1 MRSEKLITLLLLV
14 FFLAPAVA
22 KEKEKKDFP
31 KSSSTDLII
40 DKKDF
45 EEGYVERQVL
55 RYEAI
60 IKQYREELRS
70 LIKRSVEE
78 KKRVVEKKYAPTIK
92 KELENENLNR
102 LDAIALF
109 EEFIKKYPENE
120 TYTPGAMYRLAEL
133 YYEKSMLE
141 HEKKV
146 QKYEKELV
154 AYEEKRRSDEPE
166 LPIVDFDETIDLYDK
181 IIKVFPK
188 FKYLGA
194 VYYMLGYCYAESAQ
208 GEKAVKVWLKL
219 IDKKIETPYLAELYL
234 RVGDHYFNS
243 NDLVKAEEYFLK
255 GIEFREDVFY
265 DKILYKLAWTYYRQ
279 SKFQEAIDSF
289 VNLVNYADEMKAKGI
304 DKGQDLRKEAIQYIA
319 ISYADEEWGSVD
331 KAIAYFANIDGSK
344 FEKDVF
350 EQLGKYYYENSSFSQ
365 AEKAYKFVL
374 DRHPMYEN
382 APRIHHRLIQLYNK
396 AREFDKASAETEVFS
411 KRYAAES
418 EWARVNRGNA
428 TAVREAAEWAKN
440 ALLDTASFHHRQAQ
454 KYKQDGETQLAIDE
468 YKIAAIAYGE
478 YLIKFP
484 YTSESY
490 DITYNFADTLFQS
503 GDIEMSVVIYER
515 IRDDKNQDRLREDAA
530 FQTFVCYTM
539 LWEKSPER
547 LVASEEK
554 RGKPFSKLEEKLI
567 ESSDIYLETAK
578 EVEDK
583 PVVAYTVGRIFFDH
597 GKFEEAEKRYLKIIS
612 EFSGHQASIL
622 AARDIISAY
631 TEKKDWVNVA
641 KWSKILTD
649 RLSEKKD
656 VSKELKQEFTTYRAG
671 ALFMYAQKLEEEKK
685 YKKAAE
691 EYLRLV
697 EENPYNE
704 NADKALSNAAI
715 NFQRATMFDS
725 ALKLHERIYK
735 EYPYSS
741 LAPQSLYLVAYNA
754 ERSYNFEKAVDA
766 YQQLYKKY
774 PAYEKKAAALYNAGF
789 LLERL
794 QRYSEASSYY
804 KLYYAEENE
813 KVEGKEALY
822 MAGLMYKKAKNWN
835 RMIKSFENFISTFRN
850 DSEVGHL
857 VMRAYHQIA
866 IVYEEKFNKWR
877 KAKDYYS
884 KILEYLEE
892 KKVQSE
898 EGLLYAAEAKFKLL
912 EDDFNDYIKLKI
924 GGKNDKQLE
933 ESLKN
938 KVAVMKELEEKYK
951 EVLKYQ
957 VYEWVIASIY
967 RMGVLYQSFSDTLF
981 NAEPPKGLSYE
992 EEEIYMQMLQDQAA
1006 PIEEKAVS
1014 IYSSGLAKAREMKV
1028 FNKWTQLIT
1037 EKLSVMRPAEY
1048 KVGKTPKF
1056 VVDSSLETGFPILL
1070 SLDRTKKKEY
1080 LKKGMDS
1087 GDKEKA
1093 SKKDKDSEK
1102 AEKDASGKQGE
1113 KEAEK

>member
-1 MRSEKLITLLLLV
+1 MRLDRLILV
-14 FFLAPAVA
+14 LILVSLFYPLIA
-22 KEKEKKDFP
+22 KEKKEEEAS
-31 KSSSTDLII
+31 KSAPLELVV
-40 DKKDF
+40 DKKNF

-92 KELENENLNR
+92 KELENEQINR
-102 LDAIALF
+102 MDATALF
-109 EEFIKKYPENE
+109 EVFIKKYPENE
-120 TYTPGAMYRLAEL
+120 KYTPGAMYRLAEL
-133 YYEKSMLE
+133 YYEHSMLE

-146 QKYEKELV
+146 QKYEKELL
-154 AYEEKRRSDEPE
+154 AYEEKRRGSEPE
-166 LPIVDFDETIDLYDK
+166 LPAIDFDKTIYLYDR

-194 VYYMLGYCYAESAQ
+194 VYYMLGYCYAESGQ
-208 GEKAVKVWLKL
+208 GDKAVATWLEL
-219 IDKKIETPYLAELYL
+219 IEKKIKTPYLAELYL
-234 RVGDHYFNS
+234 RVGDYYFNT
-243 NDLVKAEEYFLK
+243 NNLIKAEEYFLK
-255 GIEFREDVFY
+255 GIVYKEDIFY

-279 SKFQEAIDSF
+279 SKFQDAIDSF
-289 VNLVNYADEMKAKGI
+289 VNLVNYADEMKEKGV
-304 DKGQDLRKEAIQYIA
+304 DKGQDLRKEAIQYMS
-319 ISYADEEWGSVD
+319 ISYADEDWGSVE
-331 KAIAYFANIDGSK
+331 KAIEYFSGIQGIK

-374 DRHPMYEN
+374 ERHPNYEN
-382 APRIHHRLIQLYNK
+382 APRIHHKLIQLYNK
-396 AREFDKASAETEVFS
+396 AREFDKASAETEIFS
-411 KRYAAES
+411 QRYAS
-418 EWARVNRGNA
+418 DGEWARINRGNA

-440 ALLDTASFHHRQAQ
+440 ALLDTASFHHRMAQ
-454 KYKQDGETQLAIDE
+454 KYKQDGEEALSVEE

-478 YLIKFP
+478 YLVKFP

-503 GDIEMSVVIYER
+503 GDIEMAVVVYER
-515 IRDDKNQDRLREDAA
+515 IRDDKNQDRLREDSA

-539 LWEKSPER
+539 LWGKSPER
-547 LVASEEK
+547 LVESEKK
-554 RGKPFSKLEEKLI
+554 RGKPFSNLEKKLI
-567 ESSDIYLETAK
+567 ESSDSYLKSAK

-597 GKFEEAEKRYLKIIS
+597 GKFEDAEKRYLKIIS
-612 EFSGHQASIL
+612 EFSGHKAAIL

-649 RLSEKKD
+649 RLSEKEN

-685 YKKAAE
+685 YKKAAQ

-697 EENPYNE
+697 EENPYNN

-735 EYPYSS
+735 EYPYSA

-754 ERSYNFEKAVDA
+754 ERSYSFEKAVDA

-774 PAYEKKAAALYNAGF
+774 PMYEKKSAALYNAGF

-804 KLYYAEENE
+804 KLYYSEENE
-813 KVEGKEALY
+813 KIEGKEALY
-822 MAGLMYKKAKNWN
+822 MAGLMYKKAKKWS

-857 VMRAYHQIA
+857 VMRAYYQIA
-866 IVYEEKFNKWR
+866 KIYEEKLNKWR
-877 KAKDYYS
+877 KAKKYYS
-884 KILEYLEE
+884 NILKYLEE
-892 KKVQSE
+892 KDVKSE
-898 EGLLYAAEAKFKLL
+898 EALLYAAEAKFKLL
-912 EDDFNDYIKLKI
+912 EDDFNDYIKIRI
-924 GGKNDKQLE
+924 GGKDDKQLE
-933 ESLKN
+933 ESLKT
-938 KVAVMKELEEKYK
+938 KIEVMKELEASYK
-951 EVLKYQ
+951 EVLKYK
-957 VYEWVIASIY
+957 VYTWVIASIY
-967 RMGVLYQSFSDTLF
+967 RMGILYQSFSDTLF

-992 EEEIYMQMLQDQAA
+992 EEELYMQMLQDQAA
-1006 PIEEKAVS
+1006 PIEEKAVA
-1014 IYSSGLAKAREMKV
+1014 IYSSGLTRAREMKV

-1048 KVGKTPKF
+1048 KVGKMPRF
-1056 VVDSSLETGFPILL
+1056 AIDSSLETGYPILL
-1070 SLDRTKKKEY
+1070 SLDKSQKKIY
-1080 LKKGMDS
+1080 SKKGMS
-1087 GDKEKA
+1087 GSETKSGKEKK
-1093 SKKDKDSEK
+1093 SEEKKDNKLQEQD
-1102 AEKDASGKQGE
+1102 GKGE
-1113 KEAEK
+1113 KK

>member
-1 MRSEKLITLLLLV
+1 MRSEKLIIILILIL
-14 FFLAPAVA
+14 FFCPLTA
-22 KEKEKKDFP
+22 KDKESEEVEKSAQSE
-31 KSSSTDLII
+31 LIV

-55 RYEAI
+55 RYEAVV
-60 IKQYREELRS
+60 KRYQEELRS

-78 KKRVVEKKYAPTIK
+78 KKRIVEKKYAPTIK
-92 KELENENLNR
+92 KELENESVNR
-102 LDAIALF
+102 MDAIALF

-120 TYTPGAMYRLAEL
+120 KYSPGAMYRLAEL

-141 HEKKV
+141 HEKKI
-146 QKYEKELV
+146 QNYEKQLA
-154 AYEEKRRSDEPE
+154 AYEEKRRNDEPE
-166 LPIVDFDETIDLYDK
+166 LPVINLDRTIELYDR
-181 IIKVFPK
+181 IIRVFPK
-188 FKYLGA
+188 FQYLGA
-194 VYYMLGYCYAESAQ
+194 VYYMLGYCYSESGQ
-208 GEKAVKVWLKL
+208 GDKAVKTWLEL
-219 IDKKIETPYLAELYL
+219 VDRNIETPYLAELYL
-234 RVGDHYFNS
+234 RVGDYYFTT
-243 NDLVKAEEYFLK
+243 NDLKNAEEHFFK
-255 GIEFREDVFY
+255 GVAFKEDIFY

-289 VNLVNYADEMKAKGI
+289 VQLVNYADDMKEKGV

-319 ISYADEEWGSVD
+319 ISYADEEWGSVG
-331 KAIAYFANIDGSK
+331 KAIDYFINIDGLK

-365 AEKAYKFVL
+365 AEKAYRFVL
-374 DRHPMYEN
+374 DRNPMYEN

-411 KRYAAES
+411 KKYAADG

-428 TAVREAAEWAKN
+428 TAVREASEWAKN

-454 KYKQDGETQLAIDE
+454 KHKQNGEMDLAADE
-468 YKIAAIAYGE
+468 YRIAAVAYGE

-503 GDIEMSVVIYER
+503 GDIEMAVVVYER
-515 IRDDKNQDRLREDAA
+515 IRDDKNQDKLREDSA
-530 FQTFVCYTM
+530 FQAFVCYSM
-539 LWEKSPER
+539 LWGKSPER
-547 LVASEEK
+547 LVESEKK
-554 RGKPFSKLEEKLI
+554 RGKPFSKLEKKLI
-567 ESSDIYLETAK
+567 ESSDIYLKTAS

-597 GKFEEAEKRYLKIIS
+597 GEFEEAEKRYLKIIS
-612 EFSGHQASIL
+612 EFSGHKASIL

-649 RLSEKKD
+649 RLSEKES

-685 YKKAAE
+685 YKKAAH

-697 EENPYNE
+697 EENPYNQ

-715 NFQRATMFDS
+715 NYQRATMFDS

-735 EYPYSS
+735 EYPYSA

-754 ERSYNFEKAVDA
+754 ERSYNFEKAVNA
-766 YQQLYKKY
+766 YKQLYKKY
-774 PAYEKKAAALYNAGF
+774 PTYEKKADALYNAGF

-804 KLYYAEENE
+804 RLYYLEVKE

-822 MAGLMYKKAKNWN
+822 LAGFMYKKEKNWH
-835 RMIKSFENFISTFRN
+835 RMIKSFENFISTFR
-850 DSEVGHL
+850 DDKEVGYL

-866 IVYEEKFNKWR
+866 VVYEEKLGKWK
-877 KAKDYYS
+877 KAKEYHS
-884 KILEYLEE
+884 KILDYLEE
-892 KKVQSE
+892 KNVQSE
-898 EGLLYAAEAKFKLL
+898 EALLYAAEAKFKLL
-912 EDDFNDYIKLKI
+912 EDDFNDYIKMKV
-924 GGKNDKQLE
+924 GGKNEEQLS
-933 ESLKN
+933 ESLKK
-938 KVAVMKELEEKYK
+938 KVEVMKELEDRYK
-951 EVLKYQ
+951 KVLKYK

-981 NAEPPKGLSYE
+981 NAEPPKGLTYE

-1006 PIEEKAVS
+1006 PIEEKAVAV
-1014 IYSSGLAKAREMKV
+1014 YSSGLTRAREMRV

-1048 KVGKTPKF
+1048 KVGKAPQF
-1056 VVDSSLETGFPILL
+1056 VVDSSLETGYPLLL
-1070 SLDRTKKKEY
+1070 SLDKSQKKVY
-1080 LKKGMDS
+1080 LKKGMA
-1087 GDKEKA
+1087 GDKSEA
-1093 SKKDKDSEK
+1093 SEK
-1102 AEKDASGKQGE
+1102 KNSETEPKSQDKNQEGE
-1113 KEAEK
+1113 KK

>member
-1 MRSEKLITLLLLV
+1 MRSEKLIIILILILL
-14 FFLAPAVA
+14 FCPLAA
-22 KEKEKKDFP
+22 KKKENIKVEKPSQSE
-31 KSSSTDLII
+31 LIV

-55 RYEAI
+55 RYEAV
-60 IKQYREELRS
+60 IKQYQEELRS

-78 KKRVVEKKYAPTIK
+78 KKRVVENKYAPTIK
-92 KELENENLNR
+92 KELENESINR
-102 LDAIALF
+102 MDAIALF
-109 EEFIKKYPENE
+109 EEFVKKYPENE
-120 TYTPGAMYRLAEL
+120 KYTPGAMYRLAEL
-133 YYEKSMLE
+133 YYENSMLE
-141 HEKKV
+141 HEKKI
-146 QKYEKELV
+146 QSYEKQLA
-154 AYEEKRRSDEPE
+154 AYEEKRRNDEPE
-166 LPIVDFDETIDLYDK
+166 VPVINLDKTIGLYAG
-181 IIKVFPK
+181 IIRVFPK

-194 VYYMLGYCYAESAQ
+194 VYYMLGYCYSESNQ
-208 GEKAVKVWLKL
+208 GDKAVKTWLEL
-219 IDKKIETPYLAELYL
+219 IGRNIQTPYLAELYL
-234 RVGDHYFNS
+234 RVGDYYFTT
-243 NDLVKAEEYFLK
+243 NDLQKAEEYFFK
-255 GIEFREDVFY
+255 GVAFKEDVFY

-279 SKFQEAIDSF
+279 SKFQEAVDSF
-289 VNLVNYADEMKAKGI
+289 VQLVNYADEMKGKGV

-319 ISYADEEWGSVD
+319 ISYADEEWGSVS
-331 KAIAYFANIDGSK
+331 KAIDYFKNIDGSK

-365 AEKAYKFVL
+365 AEKAYRFVL
-374 DRHPMYEN
+374 DRNPMYEN

-396 AREFDKASAETEVFS
+396 AREFDKASAETEIFS
-411 KRYAAES
+411 KKYAADG

-428 TAVREAAEWAKN
+428 TAVREATDWAKN

-454 KYKQDGETQLAIDE
+454 KHKQDGEMELAADE

-503 GDIEMSVVIYER
+503 GDIEMAVVIYER
-515 IRDDKNQDRLREDAA
+515 IRDDKNQDKLREDSA
-530 FQTFVCYTM
+530 FQAFVCYSM

-547 LVASEEK
+547 LVESEKK
-554 RGKPFSKLEEKLI
+554 RGKPFSKLEKKLI
-567 ESSDIYLETAK
+567 ESSDIYLKTSS

-597 GKFEEAEKRYLKIIS
+597 GEFEEAEKRYLKIIS
-612 EFSGHQASIL
+612 EFSGHKAAIL

-649 RLSEKKD
+649 RLSEKEN

-671 ALFMYAQKLEEEKK
+671 ALFMYAQKLEEEKE
-685 YKKAAE
+685 YKKAAQ

-697 EENPYNE
+697 EENPYNQ

-715 NFQRATMFDS
+715 NYQRATMFDS

-754 ERSYNFEKAVDA
+754 ERSYNFEKAVNA
-766 YQQLYKKY
+766 YKQLYKKY
-774 PAYEKKAAALYNAGF
+774 PTYEKKADALYNAGF

-804 KLYYAEENE
+804 RLYYSEVNE

-822 MAGLMYKKAKNWN
+822 LAGLMFKKEKNWL
-835 RMIKSFENFISTFRN
+835 RMIKSFESFISTFRN
-850 DSEVGHL
+850 DKEVGHL

-866 IVYEEKFNKWR
+866 IVYEEKLNKW
-877 KAKDYYS
+877 KQAKGYHS

-892 KKVQSE
+892 KDVQSE
-898 EGLLYAAEAKFKLL
+898 EALLYAAEAKFKLL
-912 EDDFNDYIKLKI
+912 EDDFNDYIKMKI
-924 GGKNDKQLE
+924 GGKDDKQLA
-933 ESLKN
+933 ESLKK
-938 KVAVMKELEEKYK
+938 KVEVMKELEDRYK
-951 EVLKYQ
+951 EVLKYK

-981 NAEPPKGLSYE
+981 NAEPPKGLTYE

-1006 PIEEKAVS
+1006 PIEEKAVTV
-1014 IYSSGLAKAREMKV
+1014 YSSGLTRAREMKV

-1048 KVGKTPKF
+1048 KVGKTPQF
-1056 VVDSSLETGFPILL
+1056 AIDSSLETGYPILL
-1070 SLDRTKKKEY
+1070 SLDRSQKKVY
-1080 LKKGMDS
+1080 SKKGMA
-1087 GDKEKA
+1087 GDKSEASQKKSSESAKESESQDQNEK
-1093 SKKDKDSEK
+1093 
-1102 AEKDASGKQGE
+1102 GE
-1113 KEAEK
+1113 KK

>member
-1 MRSEKLITLLLLV
+1 MRALRLIITLVLI
-14 FFLAPAVA
+14 FFLFPLVA
-22 KEKEKKDFP
+22 KEKEGEKEKLFP
-31 KSSSTDLII
+31 ETELIV

-60 IKQYREELRS
+60 IKQYQDELRS

-78 KKRVVEKKYAPTIK
+78 KKRLVEKKYAPTIK

-102 LDAIALF
+102 MDAIALF

-146 QKYEKELV
+146 QKYEKQLI
-154 AYEEKRRSDEPE
+154 AYEEKRRNSEPE
-166 LPIVDFDETIDLYDK
+166 MPIINFDKTIDLYDR
-181 IIKVFPK
+181 IIKIFPK

-194 VYYMLGYCYAESAQ
+194 VYYMLGYCYSESGQ
-208 GEKAVKVWLKL
+208 GDKAVKTWLEL
-219 IDKKIETPYLAELYL
+219 IDKKIKTPYLAELYL
-234 RVGDHYFNS
+234 RVGDHYFNT
-243 NDLVKAEEYFLK
+243 NDLKKAEEYFLK
-255 GIEFREDVFY
+255 GVEFREDVFY

-289 VNLVNYADEMKAKGI
+289 VYLVNYADEMKAKGV

-319 ISYADEEWGSVD
+319 ISYADEEWGSVE
-331 KAIAYFANIDGSK
+331 KAIEYFQKIDGSR

-374 DRHPMYEN
+374 DRHPLYEN

-396 AREFDKASAETEVFS
+396 AREFDKASAETEIFS
-411 KRYAAES
+411 KKYAS
-418 EWARVNRGNA
+418 DGEWARVNRGNA
-428 TAVREAAEWAKN
+428 TAVREAADWAKN

-454 KYKQDGETQLAIDE
+454 KYKQDGESELAVDE

-478 YLIKFP
+478 YLVKFP

-503 GDIEMSVVIYER
+503 GDIEMAVVVYER

-539 LWEKSPER
+539 LWERSPER

-554 RGKPFSKLEEKLI
+554 RGKPFSNLEKKLI

-578 EVEDK
+578 EIEDK

-774 PAYEKKAAALYNAGF
+774 PTYEKKSAALYNAGF

-794 QRYSEASSYY
+794 QRYREASSYY
-804 KLYYAEENE
+804 KLYYSEEND

-822 MAGLMYKKAKNWN
+822 MAGLMFKKAKNW
-835 RMIKSFENFISTFRN
+835 RKMISSFENFISTFRN
-850 DSEVGHL
+850 DSEVGNL

-866 IVYEEKFNKWR
+866 IVYEEKLNKWN
-877 KAKDYYS
+877 KAKDYHS
-884 KILEYLEE
+884 KILDYLVE
-892 KKVQSE
+892 KNVQSE
-898 EGLLYAAEAKFKLL
+898 EALLYAAEAKFKLL
-912 EDDFNDYIKLKI
+912 EDDFNDYIKMKI
-924 GGKNDKQLE
+924 GGKDDKQLA
-933 ESLKN
+933 ESLKK
-938 KVAVMKELEEKYK
+938 KVEVMKELENKYK

-967 RMGVLYQSFSDTLF
+967 RMGILYQSFSDTLF
-981 NAEPPKGLSYE
+981 NAEPPKGLTYE

-1006 PIEEKAVS
+1006 PIEEKAVA

-1048 KVGKTPKF
+1048 KVGKTPQF
-1056 VVDSSLETGFPILL
+1056 AIDTSLETGFPLLL
-1070 SLDRTKKKEY
+1070 SLDKSQKKVY
-1080 LKKGMDS
+1080 SKKGMA
-1087 GDKEKA
+1087 GNENNA
-1093 SKKDKDSEK
+1093 SEKKDKREKESEK
-1102 AEKDASGKQGE
+1102 TQEQSEKGE
-1113 KEAEK
+1113 KK